1 MSQRRA
7 QINSGQS
14 LPNLPGQAI
23 YLARNKMISAYKDLT
38 DAVPGKI
45 GRPNKFAIPPAY
57 FDADNEPLLDE
68 YVRLFSIMQA
78 PPANAQNSAT
88 PFEDVVVLGTV
99 IARAKGLD
107 VASAEAAGR
116 ISLGMFFAE
125 TNGNQNIGNARS
137 NRYKG
142 SFQTGESEDRN
153 GQKKWSAIRPKITAL
168 DPRSAPATTRSRRGL
183 ATTISASTIGPP
195 CATA

>member
-1 MSQRRA
+1 
-7 QINSGQS
+7 
-14 LPNLPGQAI
+14 
-23 YLARNKMISAYKDLT
+23 
-38 DAVPGKI
+38 
-45 GRPNKFAIPPAY
+45 
-57 FDADNEPLLDE
+57 
-68 YVRLFSIMQA
+68 MQA

-107 VASAEAAGR
+107 AASAEAAGR

-153 GQKKWSAIRPKITAL
+153 GQKKWSAIKAEDHAPSI
-168 DPRSAPATTRSRRGL
+168 PRSAPATTRSRRGL
-183 ATTISASTIGPP
+183 ATTISDSITGPR